1 MIKRS
6 LQDIQAE
13 INAHELAIK
22 NLHREIEDFRSA
34 CPHPD
39 AFNKTERKSYD
50 DEYGR
55 IEGYFITST
64 CLLCGYKEHDS
75 EEV

>member
-6 LQDIQAE
+6 LQDIQNE
-13 INAHELAIK
+13 INSHEEAIK
-22 NLHREIEDFRSA
+22 LLRKEIEAFRAA

-39 AFNKTERKSYD
+39 AFNKTDRKSYD

-55 IEGYFITST
+55 LEGYSITHT
-64 CLLCGYKEHDS
+64 CLLCGHKTYEV
-75 EEV
+75 EEI